1 MESNEL
7 RIFRAVAQTGSITKA
22 AQALGYVQSNVTARI
37 RQLESELNTQL
48 FYRQRGMVLTPTGEK
63 LLAYAEKIIYL
74 LDEAD
79 KAIND
84 YCDPSG
90 SLSIGANHTIS
101 ALRLPEILS
110 QYHKAYPKVD
120 LSLITSDS
128 DELIYKVN
136 HFQLDGAFVK
146 SLSFSNENIERELV
160 FEENLVLISSPEYKE
175 VSDLYSRPFLMASTG
190 CPNRTQLENWLR
202 TKGVLNI
209 RYMEFNNLNSI
220 IEGVMADLGASF
232 VPQSTIEEYEK
243 KGLLKSFT
251 APAQYSITRTYFIRR
266 KDSLMTSALSKFIE
280 MIEKNTPYEKLLK
293 EEVL

>member
-37 RQLESELNTQL
+37 QQLEGELKTQL
-48 FYRQRGMVLTPTGEK
+48 FYRQRGMVLTPAGEK

-79 KAIND
+79 KALND
-84 YCDPSG
+84 SCDPSG

-101 ALRLPEILS
+101 ALRLPEILA
-110 QYHKAYPKVD
+110 QYHRTYPKVD
-120 LSLITSDS
+120 LSLTTNES
-128 DELIYKVN
+128 DELIYKVK

-146 SLSFSNENIERELV
+146 SLSFSDENIVRELA
-160 FEENLVLISSPEYKE
+160 FEENLVLISSPEYSDIK
-175 VSDLYSRPFLMASTG
+175 DLYSKPFLMSTAG
-190 CPNRTQLENWLR
+190 CPNRIRLENWLR
-202 TKGVLNI
+202 SKGICNV

-220 IEGVMADLGASF
+220 IEGVIADLGASF
-232 VPQSTIEEYEK
+232 VPKSAIEEYEK
-243 KGLLKSFT
+243 KGLLNSFEV
-251 APAQYSITRTYFIRR
+251 PPQYCTTRTFFIRR

-280 MIEKNTPYEKLLK
+280 MIEVNTPYEKLLPK
-293 EEVL
+293 DIL